1 MFPLYP
7 QSDWFPCVLLI
18 QEASWQKQI
27 PFLML
32 TLEHSLP
39 PSKNINWTVPWSQ
52 GGRDLDLL
60 DIKQDKDGPHESTRV
75 CINRELQG
83 AVEFKEVQSKLMDN
97 INICLERNAKY
108 DQSRHNVKS
117 LASNK
122 EKWHTVYMILKSS
135 SVFSCGS
142 NEYSKLRAKIEEMA
156 CADRLPHNNTLQAL
170 VLLRYAWTLSDLFDA
185 QSRLSKLLGASIALQ
200 NSYFST
206 ALAYIFTVHI
216 VASNGY
222 SYLDPPNDAKIGI
235 DIHFQ
240 MFLGVVIPKLTACW
254 LFQVQKVGGLSPW
267 FKSEK
272 LFS

>member
-1 MFPLYP
+1 
-7 QSDWFPCVLLI
+7 
-18 QEASWQKQI
+18 
-27 PFLML
+27 ML

-135 SVFSCGS
+135 VFSCGS
-142 NEYSKLRAKIEEMA
+142 NEYSKLRAKIEEIEEMA

-185 QSRLSKLLGASIALQ
+185 QSRLSKLLGASIVSIQ
-200 NSYFST
+200 FIYCSI

-222 SYLDPPNDAKIGI
+222 SY
-235 DIHFQ
+235 
-240 MFLGVVIPKLTACW
+240 IPI
-254 LFQVQKVGGLSPW
+254 
-267 FKSEK
+267 
-272 LFS
+272 